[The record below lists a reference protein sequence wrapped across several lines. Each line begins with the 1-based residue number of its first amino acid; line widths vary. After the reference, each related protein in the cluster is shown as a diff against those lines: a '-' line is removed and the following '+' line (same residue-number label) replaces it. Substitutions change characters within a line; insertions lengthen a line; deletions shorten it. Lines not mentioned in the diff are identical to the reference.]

1 MASDRFFLPWRS
13 LRNDQV
19 TERYTQTHLLTNTEI
34 RCIYKDAAAHTDLLR
49 RLHNSNINVQLL
61 FIFCYCRED

>member
-34 RCIYKDAAAHTDLLR
+34 RCTCIYIGCGSSYRFVKA
-49 RLHNSNINVQLL
+49 SS
-61 FIFCYCRED
+61 

>member
-34 RCIYKDAAAHTDLLR
+34 RCIYMYIGCGSSYRFVKA
-49 RLHNSNINVQLL
+49 SS
-61 FIFCYCRED
+61 

>member
-19 TERYTQTHLLTNTEI
+19 TERYTQTHLLTNAEI
-34 RCIYKDAAAHTDLLR
+34 RCIY
-49 RLHNSNINVQLL
+49 I
-61 FIFCYCRED
+61 

>member
-34 RCIYKDAAAHTDLLR
+34 RCIYIGCGLLR